1 MTKEEGDEDEDGD
14 EDKDK
19 DLEICAAQTLD
30 GWETGQ
36 GGQDRVWLPP
46 FYFRMGIRIQ
56 QPRPRPVGHSVS
68 RVPRSPW
75 PFLIS
80 NDTNSKIRT

>member
-36 GGQDRVWLPP
+36 AGQDRVCLPP
-46 FYFRMGIRIQ
+46 FYFRMSIRIQ

>member
-1 MTKEEGDEDEDGD
+1 MTKEGDEDEDGD

-36 GGQDRVWLPP
+36 AGRDRVCLPP
-46 FYFRMGIRIQ
+46 SLLLSNEYSYSATTASASRSLGLS
-56 QPRPRPVGHSVS
+56 RPS
-68 RVPRSPW
+68 
-75 PFLIS
+75 
-80 NDTNSKIRT
+80 

>member
-36 GGQDRVWLPP
+36 DRTGQGLAPSLLLSNEYSYSATTASASRSL
-46 FYFRMGIRIQ
+46 GLS
-56 QPRPRPVGHSVS
+56 RPS
-68 RVPRSPW
+68 
-75 PFLIS
+75 
-80 NDTNSKIRT
+80 